1 MEQKKHVSVRYAELK
16 KMMGDRAMFIEDI
29 MRELRTSENY
39 ARKLMNDLVFSGHV
53 HQINVP
59 VARGRNRT
67 KFAWSGNKPAPSEYT
82 RSSKPAAD
90 QKFKRT
96 DPLMIA
102 LYGE

>member
-1 MEQKKHVSVRYAELK
+1 MEPKKHVSVRYAELK

-39 ARKLMNDLVFSGHV
+39 TRKLVNDLVYSGHV
-53 HQINVP
+53 KEIKILTT
-59 VARGRNRT
+59 RGRDKT
-67 KFAWSGNKPAPSEYT
+67 KFQWEGCKPPPSEYT
-82 RSSKPAAD
+82 RSIKPATNV
-90 QKFKRT
+90 KIKRT

>member
-1 MEQKKHVSVRYAELK
+1 MEPRQHVSARYAQVK
-16 KMMGDRAMFIEDI
+16 QMMGSKEMFIEDI
-29 MRELRTSENY
+29 MRELRTSEKY
-39 ARKLMNDLVFSGHV
+39 ARKLMNDLVFSGYV
-53 HQINVP
+53 NQINVP